1 MIWIHLDPY
10 EISLTITLFHC
21 SLHGYPEFFLYV
33 SWKEATELFREV
45 KTAGT
50 TKFHGNG
57 MWQFGS
63 SQLIGFC
70 PFSKT
75 HDDTLKNKV
84 KSVSKLYKHY
94 LQCNGFLFL

>member
-1 MIWIHLDPY
+1 MIWIHLDPS
-10 EISLTITLFHC
+10 EITLFITLFHS

-33 SWKEATELFREV
+33 SWEETSELFREV
-45 KTAGT
+45 KSAGA

-57 MWQFGS
+57 NWQFRS

-75 HDDTLKNKV
+75 HEDTLKNKV
-84 KSVSKLYKHY
+84 KSVSKLDKY
-94 LQCNGFLFL
+94 